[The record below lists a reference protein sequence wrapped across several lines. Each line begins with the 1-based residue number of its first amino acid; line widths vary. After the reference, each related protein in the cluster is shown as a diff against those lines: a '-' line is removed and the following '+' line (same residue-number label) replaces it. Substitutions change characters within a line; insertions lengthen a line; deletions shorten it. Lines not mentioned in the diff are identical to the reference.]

1 MNTNDSKNVKVLA
14 ETSCIKNPH
23 FNIFYQYLCLLAKKK
38 TFFKFIKDKREIGVI
53 LLAAI
58 FL

>member
-1 MNTNDSKNVKVLA
+1 MILKMSKFWQKRHASRIPTLIFFTNICAYWL
-14 ETSCIKNPH
+14 
-23 FNIFYQYLCLLAKKK
+23 KK